1 MNANEAQR
9 EWQALSQ
16 EERSRRISEIL
27 KITQQ
32 EKRRR
37 EYLQEKEAR
46 KRKEWE
52 EANQWGT
59 FT

>member
-9 EWQALSQ
+9 EWQAMSQ
-16 EERSRRISEIL
+16 EERSRRISEVL
-27 KITQQ
+27 KITQE